1 MAEPTQ
7 ESLDKM
13 WKYVKGYAEKSG
25 TTMHPIPAV
34 TEAVV
39 KGLAMHM
46 DELGKPL
53 CPCNFYKDKQAEAKL
68 RRWMCACD
76 EMQIYKYCH
85 CLLFVREDG
94 LPITEYL
101 PEGHEGRE
109 VYGIVTDPTPD
120 KGRALKHKAAAGPI
134 PSDETPRRPHL
145 DLNDHAIAQP
155 AFVRRSH
162 RTSRRN
168 PMVRQAWG
176 CRAWQRASCQDRTTS
191 NPERK
196 RPTRLQAEG
205 TRNSGRTSISC
216 LPIREGYYSSRRPSP
231 SPSHHPLHTSLVRP

>member
-1 MAEPTQ
+1 MAEPKQ

-13 WKYVKGYAEKSG
+13 WKYVKGFAEKSG
-25 TTMHPIPAV
+25 TTMHPMPAV

-109 VYGIVTDPTPD
+109 VYGVVTDPTPN
-120 KGRALKHKAAAGPI
+120 KGRALKHKATATPKPLG
-134 PSDETPRRPHL
+134 ETP
-145 DLNDHAIAQP
+145 
-155 AFVRRSH
+155 
-162 RTSRRN
+162 
-168 PMVRQAWG
+168 
-176 CRAWQRASCQDRTTS
+176 ASS
-191 NPERK
+191 S
-196 RPTRLQAEG
+196 PTA
-205 TRNSGRTSISC
+205 
-216 LPIREGYYSSRRPSP
+216 
-231 SPSHHPLHTSLVRP
+231 